1 MSVAKKYSKAIIKKF
16 DMIPVYYPGEEIKPG
31 DILDFGAS
39 LFRKAAKPIGTFTN
53 HGNLA
58 RTHSVD
64 FEVTESKYP
73 KTINLISSKEVSV
86 KPAIK
91 ATFPGVAEG
100 DIQFDFSSEGSF
112 LLFGVDA
119 VESKID
125 NLISLRDQLKS
136 LQISED
142 WDRYYIVT
150 SVTVCKK
157 ALVYE
162 EKEKGGTLII
172 SANTDALSVVSES
185 LSGLNAYVSID
196 VKWKSKAAFSNDWD
210 DNVTVLMKLAQFKRE
225 SIRPYDKIAIPDY
238 KKVMKRSDIEETGLS
253 NFNKESGLVD
263 SKGDFIKSDKSAELP
278 LDSYFEKSTITDLT
292 EVDVSLLLK
301 NIEEEE

>member
-1 MSVAKKYSKAIIKKF
+1 MSVAKKYSKSIIKKF

-31 DILDFGAS
+31 DILDFGSS

-91 ATFPGVAEG
+91 AVFPGVAEG
-100 DIQFDFSSEGSF
+100 DIQFDFTSEGSF
-112 LLFGVDA
+112 LLFGIDA
-119 VESKID
+119 IESKID
-125 NLISLRDQLKS
+125 NLISFRDQLKS
-136 LQISED
+136 LHISED

-157 ALVYE
+157 ALVYAAQ
-162 EKEKGGTLII
+162 EKGGTLII
-172 SANTDALSVVSES
+172 SANTDALSIVNES
-185 LSGLNAYVSID
+185 LSGLNADVSID

-225 SIRPYDKIAIPDY
+225 SIRPYDKMAISDY
-238 KKVMKRSDIEETGLS
+238 NFIKRSDIEKTDLS
-253 NFNKESGLVD
+253 DFNKESGLVD
-263 SKGDFIKSDKSAELP
+263 SKGDFIKSDKSAGLP
-278 LDSYFEKSTITDLT
+278 LDSYFEKSIITGLT
-292 EVDVSLLLK
+292 EVDVNLLLK